1 MLFVFLVNDKLYK
14 IALLHC
20 CIVALLHCCIVALLH
35 CCIVALLHCC
45 IVALLHCWI
54 MVVVKIRKYIGVWGN
69 IQSRN

>member
-14 IALLHC
+14 IGLLDC
-20 CIVALLHCCIVALLH
+20 WIVGLLD
-35 CCIVALLHCC
+35 
-45 IVALLHCWI
+45 CWI

>member
-14 IALLHC
+14 I
-20 CIVALLHCCIVALLH
+20 ALLHCCIVALLH

>member
-14 IALLHC
+14 IALLDC
-20 CIVALLHCCIVALLH
+20 WIVGLLDCWIVGLLD
-35 CCIVALLHCC
+35 CWIVGLLDCW
-45 IVALLHCWI
+45 IVGLLDCWI

>member
-45 IVALLHCWI
+45 IVALLD
-54 MVVVKIRKYIGVWGN
+54 YG
-69 IQSRN
+69 SRENKEIYRCMG